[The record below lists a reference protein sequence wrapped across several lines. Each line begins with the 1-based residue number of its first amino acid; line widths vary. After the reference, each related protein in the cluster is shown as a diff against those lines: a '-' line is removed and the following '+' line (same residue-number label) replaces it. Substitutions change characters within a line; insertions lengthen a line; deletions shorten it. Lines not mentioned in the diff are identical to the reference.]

1 MVFALDFLAE
11 GVWSRPKCALILQAL
26 SIRLCSI
33 VFGNYRFYA
42 MLTYVLFVLGFG
54 LLIKGADWLVVGAS
68 SIAKKYRVSDMV
80 IGLTIVSLG
89 TSMPEL
95 IVNILASLDGSAELA
110 VGNVFGSNIANIL
123 LILGIAA
130 LIYPLPLRRSTVVS
144 EIPFSLMAALLVGFL
159 ANAALFD
166 QYQGLIIS
174 RTDGGILLFFFVLFV
189 LYIFKVAREGGEGEA
204 TENYEEKPLLQAG
217 GLVALG
223 VVSLFLG
230 GKWTVDGAT
239 FIATRLGMSESFIGL
254 TVVAIGTS
262 LPELVTSAVAASRRN
277 TDIAVGNAVGS
288 NIFNILWILG
298 VSAMIHPLPFNVLSN
313 FDILMIIFASTLLI
327 LSVSLTRQRAVGR
340 MSGVVFLLCYAAY
353 VVFLLQRG

>member
-1 MVFALDFLAE
+1 
-11 GVWSRPKCALILQAL
+11 
-26 SIRLCSI
+26 
-33 VFGNYRFYA
+33 
-42 MLTYVLFVLGFG
+42 MLTYFLFILGFV
-54 LLIKGADWLVVGAS
+54 LLIKGADWLVAGATS
-68 SIAKKYRVSDMV
+68 VAKKYNISDIV
-80 IGLTIVSLG
+80 IGLTIVSMG

-95 IVNILASLDGSAELA
+95 VVNILASLSGNAEIA

-130 LIYPLPLRRSTVVS
+130 LIYPLPLQRSTVMS

-174 RTDGGILLFFFVLFV
+174 RIDGGILLFFFVLFM
-189 LYIFKVAREGGEGEA
+189 LYIFSIAREDKQNATTEGYQA
-204 TENYEEKPLLQAG
+204 KSMLLST
-217 GLVALG
+217 GLVLLG
-223 VVSLFLG
+223 MFALFLG

-239 FIATRLGMSESFIGL
+239 YIASQLGMSESFIGL

-298 VSAMIHPLPFNVLSN
+298 VSAAIHPLPFNVLSN

-327 LSVSLTRQRAVGR
+327 LSVSLEKKRAVGR
-340 MSGVVFLLCYAAY
+340 ISGAVFLLCYVGY
-353 VVFLLQRG
+353 VVFLLYRG